1 MKRTQAFVLIA
12 IGLCSVLTANL
23 GLAQGERKDKPSVAS
38 EKDRQL
44 VLRELEQ
51 KQPEYC
57 KTAKQIWHYAELG
70 YQEQKSSAL
79 LQDLLRKAGFQIE
92 QGVAEI
98 PTAFVATYGSGKPV
112 IGILAEFD
120 ALPGLSQDTVPYRK
134 PLADGASGHGCG
146 HNLFGTASSAA
157 AIAVKNWLAANK
169 KTGTIRLYGTPAE
182 EGGGGKV
189 YMVRAGLFSDVDA
202 VLHWHPSDRND
213 ANPTSCLANKS
224 ASFKFYGKSS
234 HAAAAPEKGRSALD
248 GVEAMNYMVN
258 LMREH
263 VPQEARIHYVIKNGG
278 MASNVVPDYA
288 EAEYTVR
295 HPDVRGM
302 EEIWARVLNAAEGAA
317 KGTGTT
323 FKYEVQSGVY
333 NLMPNETL
341 AKVMHANLVKIG
353 GVEYSATEKE
363 FAQQIQSSYGYAA
376 PPLTM
381 ASSIQPYK
389 MGFFPA
395 STDVGDVSWVV
406 PTTGLN
412 PATWVPGTAAHTW
425 QATAANGMSIGYKGM
440 AVAAKV
446 MALTALDL
454 FNSPNVLAEAKIEL
468 IKLRGE
474 GYEYKPLIGDRKPPL
489 NYRKGM

>member
-1 MKRTQAFVLIA
+1 
-12 IGLCSVLTANL
+12 
-23 GLAQGERKDKPSVAS
+23 
-38 EKDRQL
+38 
-44 VLRELEQ
+44 
-51 KQPEYC
+51 
-57 KTAKQIWHYAELG
+57 
-70 YQEQKSSAL
+70 
-79 LQDLLRKAGFQIE
+79 
-92 QGVAEI
+92 
-98 PTAFVATYGSGKPV
+98 VATYGSGKPV

-157 AIAVKNWLAANK
+157 AIAIKNWLVANK
-169 KTGTIRLYGTPAE
+169 RSGTVRLYGTPAE

-213 ANPTSCLANKS
+213 ASATTCLASKT
-224 ASFKFYGKSS
+224 ASFKFYGKTS

-263 VPQEARIHYVIKNGG
+263 VPQEARIHYVIKQGG
-278 MASNVVPDYA
+278 LAANVVPDYA
-288 EAEYTVR
+288 ETEYYVR
-295 HPDVRGM
+295 HPNVKGM
-302 EEIWARVLNAAEGAA
+302 EEIWAWVLNAAEGAA

-323 FKYEVQSGVY
+323 FKYEIQSGLY
-333 NLMPNETL
+333 NLLPNETL
-341 AKVMHANLVKIG
+341 SRVMHANLLKVG
-353 GVEYSATEKE
+353 GVTYNATEQA
-363 FAQQIQSSYGYAA
+363 FAQQIQSTYSYSA
-376 PPLTM
+376 PPL
-381 ASSIQPYK
+381 ALAQVVQPYK
-389 MGFFPA
+389 LGFFPA

-406 PTTGLN
+406 PTAGLN

-440 AVAAKV
+440 AIAAKV
-446 MALTALDL
+446 MALTAVEL
-454 FNSPNVLAEAKIEL
+454 FNSPGILTEAKAEL
-468 IKLRGE
+468 IKQQGA
-474 GYEYKPLIGDRKPPL
+474 GFQYKPLIGDGKPPL